1 MASSPVDAEKP
12 ERLASEVGSTRT
24 SLHCPAVGVSDHF
37 RRVGGNRH
45 SRGVQTVGLTW
56 QHSFE
61 TAGVL
66 AVGGSLAAMSAG
78 RKVRAVGA
86 FARETAVIG
95 VLYGLWQLA
104 GKLSVTGTDGAL
116 HRAHWIEDFD
126 RYLPLPSEHS
136 LQQAFLGDRLVIQT
150 ANLYYASMHMTMML
164 TFLIWLFVRHRDQY
178 RPVRQVMAWTTLG
191 CLLVQLVPVAPPR
204 MLPGFH
210 DTAMDYHQSVY
221 SNGLPIDQL
230 SAMPSVHVAWA
241 VLVGYYTWRISPSRW
256 RVLGPVH
263 AVLTVLFVVI
273 TGNHWWLDGIV
284 AVAILVGCAWSVY
297 GVRTAWRAVVSGR
310 RLGVRFGL
318 ARLEQDIGAGEGQQE
333 IARLGGDAGEPES
346 EREIG
351 RDLQVR

>member
-1 MASSPVDAEKP
+1 
-12 ERLASEVGSTRT
+12 
-24 SLHCPAVGVSDHF
+24 
-37 RRVGGNRH
+37 
-45 SRGVQTVGLTW
+45 VQTVGLTW

-61 TAGVL
+61 TAAVL
-66 AVGGSLAAMSAG
+66 AVGGSVAALSAS

-104 GKLSVTGTDGAL
+104 GELSGAGTDGAM
-116 HRAHWIEDFD
+116 RRGRWIEHVD
-126 RYLPLPSEHS
+126 RYLPLPTEHS
-136 LQQAFLGDRLVIQT
+136 LQHAFLGDRLVIQT
-150 ANLYYASMHMTMML
+150 ANLYYASMHMTIML

-204 MLPGFH
+204 MLTGYH
-210 DTAMDYHQSVY
+210 DTALEYGQSVY

-241 VLVGYYTWRISPSRW
+241 VIVGYYTYRISPSRW
-256 RVLGPVH
+256 RVLGPAH
-263 AVLTVLFVVI
+263 AVLTILFVVI

-284 AVAILVGCAWSVY
+284 AVAILIACAWGVY
-297 GVRTAWRAVVSGR
+297 GVRTAWQAFVSGR
-310 RLGVRFGL
+310 RLDVRFGI
-318 ARLEQDIGAGEGQQE
+318 ARLEPDVLAGERQQDE
-333 IARLGGDAGEPES
+333 AGLGGHAGELEPE
-346 EREIG
+346 RQVG

>member
-1 MASSPVDAEKP
+1 
-12 ERLASEVGSTRT
+12 
-24 SLHCPAVGVSDHF
+24 
-37 RRVGGNRH
+37 
-45 SRGVQTVGLTW
+45 VQTVGLTW
-56 QHSFE
+56 QHAFE
-61 TAGVL
+61 TAAVL
-66 AVGGSLAAMSAG
+66 AVGGSIAAVSAS

-104 GKLSVTGTDGAL
+104 GQVSVTGTDGAL

-126 RYLPLPSEHS
+126 RYLPLPTEHS
-136 LQQAFLGDRLVIQT
+136 LQHAFLGDRLIIQT

-164 TFLIWLFVRHRDQY
+164 TFLIWLFVRHRDKY

-210 DTAMDYHQSVY
+210 DTALEYGQSVY

-241 VLVGYYTWRISPSRW
+241 VIVGYYTWRISPSRW
-256 RVLGPVH
+256 RVLGPLH
-263 AVLTVLFVVI
+263 AVLTILFVVI

-284 AVAILVGCAWSVY
+284 AVAILVVCAWGVY
-297 GVRTAWRAVVSGR
+297 GVRTAWHAVISGR
-310 RLGVRFGL
+310 RLLGRFGL
-318 ARLEQDIGAGEGQQE
+318 GRLEADVLAGEGQQE
-333 IARLGGDAGEPES
+333 VAGLGGDAGEAEA
-346 EREIG
+346 ERQVG
-351 RDLQVR
+351 RDLQIR

>member
-1 MASSPVDAEKP
+1 
-12 ERLASEVGSTRT
+12 
-24 SLHCPAVGVSDHF
+24 
-37 RRVGGNRH
+37 
-45 SRGVQTVGLTW
+45 VQTVGLTW

-61 TAGVL
+61 TAAAL
-66 AVGGSLAAMSAG
+66 TVGGSLAAFAAS

-104 GKLSVTGTDGAL
+104 GQISVTGTNGAL
-116 HRAHWIEDFD
+116 RRAHWIENFD
-126 RYLPLPSEHS
+126 GYLPLPTEQG
-136 LQQAFLGDRLVIQT
+136 LQQAFLGHRLVIQA

-164 TFLIWLFVRHRDQY
+164 TFLIWLFVRHRDRY

-241 VLVGYYTWRISPSRW
+241 VLVGYYTWRISSSRW
-256 RVLGPVH
+256 RILGPAH
-263 AVLTVLFVVI
+263 AVLTVLVVVV

-284 AVAILVGCAWSVY
+284 AVGILVACAWGVY
-297 GVRTAWRAVVSGR
+297 GVRTAWQSVVSRGG
-310 RLGVRFGL
+310 LGVRSAVVDGL
-318 ARLEQDIGAGEGQQE
+318 EPHVRAGEGEQE
-333 IARLGGDAGEPES
+333 VAGLGGDAGELQPE
-346 EREIG
+346 RQIG

>member
-1 MASSPVDAEKP
+1 M
-12 ERLASEVGSTRT
+12 
-24 SLHCPAVGVSDHF
+24 
-37 RRVGGNRH
+37 
-45 SRGVQTVGLTW
+45 QTVGLTW

-61 TAGVL
+61 TAAVL
-66 AVGGSLAAMSAG
+66 AVGGSLAALSAR
-78 RKVRAVGA
+78 RKVRTVAA

-104 GKLSVTGTDGAL
+104 GEISVTGADGAL
-116 HRAHWIEDFD
+116 RRAQWIENFD
-126 RYLPLPSEHS
+126 RYLPLPTEHS
-136 LQQAFLGDRLVIQT
+136 LQHTFLGDRLLIQT

-164 TFLIWLFVRHRDQY
+164 TFLIWLFVRHRDRY

-204 MLPGFH
+204 MLPGYV
-210 DTAMDYHQSVY
+210 DTGMVYGQSVY

-241 VLVGYYTWRISPSRW
+241 VIVGYYTWRISPSRW

-263 AVLTVLFVVI
+263 AVLTILFVVI

-284 AVAILVGCAWSVY
+284 AVAILVVCAWAVY
-297 GVRTAWRAVVSGR
+297 GVRTAWRAVVSGSGF
-310 RLGVRFGL
+310 GVRFGL
-318 ARLEQDIGAGEGQQE
+318 GRLEPHVPAGERQQDV
-333 IARLGGDAGEPES
+333 AGLGGDAGEPQP

-351 RDLQVR
+351 RDLQIR